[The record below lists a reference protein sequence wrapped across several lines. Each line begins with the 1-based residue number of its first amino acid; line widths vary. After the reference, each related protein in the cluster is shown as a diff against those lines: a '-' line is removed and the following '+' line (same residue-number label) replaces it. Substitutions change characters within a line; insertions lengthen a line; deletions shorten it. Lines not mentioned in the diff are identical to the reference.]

1 MSKCFVGVDVGKY
14 KSFVVG
20 IDDKGSVLFENELAT
35 SLRDFTDF
43 FESNNVSPTLIAMEA
58 GPISRP
64 LCLGFC
70 RDGYNAVSIDARHA
84 APIMRAIKKQKTDKN
99 DAYAIAELARINGHR
114 CVWVKSAHSNDR
126 LYTLHFR
133 NNLLKIEVDL
143 KNSLSSYLASYGE
156 MVKPGQRSN
165 YTQKFDK
172 YFCSETYS
180 SESQQVYDLLKC
192 VSEEV
197 RILDNKIQT
206 YASQSDVCSLL
217 MTMPGVGPLT
227 STWFE
232 AIIDDPRRFHNSR
245 DVGAFLGLAPTVRQS
260 GSIRRMGKISKSGSP
275 ELRKNLYLAA
285 RSALYAVESSSNL
298 KNWAIRIKEKKGGK
312 VAIVAL
318 ARKMSVIM
326 HAMWVSG
333 KPFADNA

>member
-1 MSKCFVGVDVGKY
+1 M
-14 KSFVVG
+14 
-20 IDDKGSVLFENELAT
+20 
-35 SLRDFTDF
+35 
-43 FESNNVSPTLIAMEA
+43 
-58 GPISRP
+58 
-64 LCLGFC
+64 
-70 RDGYNAVSIDARHA
+70 
-84 APIMRAIKKQKTDKN
+84 
-99 DAYAIAELARINGHR
+99 
-114 CVWVKSAHSNDR
+114 
-126 LYTLHFR
+126 
-133 NNLLKIEVDL
+133 
-143 KNSLSSYLASYGE
+143 
-156 MVKPGQRSN
+156 
-165 YTQKFDK
+165 
-172 YFCSETYS
+172 
-180 SESQQVYDLLKC
+180 
-192 VSEEV
+192 
-197 RILDNKIQT
+197 RILDKKIQT